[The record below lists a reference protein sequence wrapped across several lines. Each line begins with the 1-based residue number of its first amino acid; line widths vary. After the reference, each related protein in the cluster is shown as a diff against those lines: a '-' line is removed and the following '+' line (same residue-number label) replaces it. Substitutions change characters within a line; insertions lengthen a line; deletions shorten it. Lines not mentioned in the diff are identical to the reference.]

1 MDLDGDLEDGLERL
15 AKYYIDENNSTAAA
29 FDAICLD
36 CDHWSNY
43 INKTLY
49 ENYWIFIL
57 KFIFIIMII

>member
-36 CDHWSNY
+36 CDH
-43 INKTLY
+43 
-49 ENYWIFIL
+49 
-57 KFIFIIMII
+57 